1 MPFFSVIIPLY
12 NKAPYVAKTIESV
25 LRQTFSD
32 YELMVIDNGSTDES
46 SDIVAKY
53 SDPRLRIH
61 RIEENAGVSNARNKG
76 VELTS
81 APYITFLD
89 ADDWWE
95 PSFLEEMARLIEKH
109 PSAGIYG
116 SGYYIVKNGKKRVAP
131 IGVDE
136 EFTEGEIN
144 YCQVYAKTLCMPL
157 TSISVCLPRAVFVE
171 TGGFPS
177 AIKVGEDFLLWIQVA
192 SKFSTVFLNK
202 PLCNYNQDVD
212 PTYRATKQLPPPDKH
227 MLWHLDDIEA
237 IDEDHKKLI
246 DSLRT
251 YGLMPYLLN
260 HHYRS
265 RAQQELAKVDWGKQ
279 PSKIQRLYRKPIA
292 YLIFRDWLQKLA
304 SRVKQKLAKTHS
316 SS

>member
-1 MPFFSVIIPLY
+1 MEQVTDVSIVIVNY
-12 NKAPYVAKTIESV
+12 NTLHV
-25 LRQTFSD
+25 LRPCIDSIEAHTKGIN
-32 YELMVIDNGSTDES
+32 YEIIVVDNGSTDGS
-46 SDIVAKY
+46 GKIATGFNDS
-53 SDPRLRIH
+53 RLIIH
-61 RIEENAGVSNARNKG
+61 RLKENIGVSNARNKG
-76 VELTS
+76 VELS
-81 APYITFLD
+81 SSPYITFLD

-251 YGLMPYLLN
+251 YGLMPYL
-260 HHYRS
+260 
-265 RAQQELAKVDWGKQ
+265 